1 MVDPQM
7 PDKFQSEP
15 QLPVAFLQ
23 QILTELSEK
32 LAAEGTEVLRNQLVE
47 RKLPLQDVT
56 LLVEY
61 VAQLEFQPT
70 LNRLVQAFKWYVDKQ
85 YPEWRRQTER
95 LEATHREE
103 ELRKLEAFRH
113 RFEEAL
119 IRIKERRESYE
130 QRCKENAEKARA
142 LLEELKKIVLAE
154 QLDAFPRVRRITRE
168 WSLLRKELLPQ
179 DRKELV
185 QPFKEFIARFD
196 AQYERYKDLI
206 EEEREAI
213 LQRKRQILQEIQ
225 QLFPPEGTQATFE
238 FWQKQ
243 RDRLA
248 LLQSEWQSLPRV
260 GSRQE
265 SELVEQYRQLVYR
278 FRERYNLFRSQAY
291 QRVQKDPVLQ
301 EAYRRKNQILEL
313 LRPLVAREYASL
325 DAWKEANRQV
335 RELVR
340 EWRAQTER
348 SLGQDDSKE
357 VRRFY
362 APLNQQF
369 SELLD
374 TFNEKSERFNQEY
387 RSQQIR
393 RIVDLGKK
401 LIQEVQNLLQKDL
414 SGAVQR
420 YRAQVALWKR
430 RAHRFHNEPA
440 VAEVLQELSA
450 LGEKVR
456 EAQKAYVQK
465 LNENLERRIELL
477 NRLDELGQNAIPES
491 LDAFIETLI
500 AYDQAGEVA
509 ASHRDR
515 LHNRHKQAIQ
525 RFLSASG
532 LSEEAFQEAWLTAQV
547 AHQSPQQIRRTIDSV
562 KAQIAR
568 YKQDLQGYQNT
579 LALLAKGKG
588 SEPLRQEL
596 EQKMEEA
603 QRQIKRAQ
611 EMLKRLQQRLQSANA
626 SSAPSA

>member
-1 MVDPQM
+1 MVDPQT

-15 QLPVAFLQ
+15 QLPVELLQ

-32 LAAEGTEVLRNQLVE
+32 LASEGMEMLRNQLVE
-47 RKLPLQDVT
+47 RKLPLHDVT

-70 LNRLVQAFKWYVDKQ
+70 LSRLVQAFKWYVEKQ

-95 LEATHREE
+95 LEQAHREE
-103 ELRKLEAFRH
+103 ELRKLEAFHR
-113 RFEEAL
+113 RFEEAFT
-119 IRIKERRESYE
+119 RIKEQREAYD
-130 QRCKENAEKARA
+130 QRCKENAEKART
-142 LLEELKKIVLAE
+142 LLEELKKIVLNE

-168 WSLLRKELLPQ
+168 WSQLRRELLPP

-196 AQYERYKDLI
+196 AQYERYRDII
-206 EEEREAI
+206 EGEREAT

-225 QLFPPEGTQATFE
+225 QLFPPEGTQAAFE

-265 SELVEQYRQLVYR
+265 GELVEQYRQLVYR
-278 FRERYNLFRSQAY
+278 FREQYNLFRSQAY

-301 EAYRRKNQILEL
+301 EAYRRKTQILEV
-313 LRPLVAREYASL
+313 LRPLVEREYASL
-325 DAWKEANRQV
+325 EAWKEANRQV
-335 RELVR
+335 RELVQ

-387 RSQQIR
+387 RNQQLK
-393 RIVDLGKK
+393 RIADSGKK

-414 SGAVQR
+414 SEAVRR

-430 RAHRFHNEPA
+430 RAHRFHNEAAIAA
-440 VAEVLQELSA
+440 VIQELNA

-456 EAQKAYVQK
+456 EAQKAHAQK

-477 NRLDELGQNAIPES
+477 NRLDELGQHATPET
-491 LDAFIETLI
+491 LDAFIETLM

-509 ASHRDR
+509 PTHRDR

-525 RFLSASG
+525 RFLIASG
-532 LSEEAFQEAWLTAQV
+532 LTEEAFQEAWLTAQV
-547 AHQSPQQIRRTIDSV
+547 AHQSPQQIRRTMESV

-568 YKQDLQGYQNT
+568 YKQDLKGYQNT
-579 LALLAKGKG
+579 LTLLAKGKG
-588 SEPLRQEL
+588 SELLRQEI
-596 EQKMEEA
+596 EHKMEEV
-603 QRQIKRAQ
+603 QRQIQRAQ
-611 EMLKRLQQRLQSANA
+611 EMLKRLQQRQQSANA
-626 SSAPSA
+626 PSAPSA